1 MQGRQRAPSGCGAVG
16 AGVAVVPP
24 GAKAGQQVPA
34 EHHTIHLYLGI
45 LWARGEGQVRPLATF
60 SPLPTRVLSS
70 FLPSSEGSESWDESR
85 LSARARSPSVGKSS
99 NSSRR
104 CRLRCRSRSRSLA
117 LRALSSCSWSLCG
130 DPVSHERGLSW
141 AALLPH
147 RTSRAMPGLS
157 PPSPGCEAEHGAGGS
172 AWWNGTAPRPA
183 EPAASAAPGSTGAEL
198 SCGRA
203 GGNNTGVSHREP
215 RALPTPTPPLSPYP
229 AIPVLL
235 QRVVHRPAEETRV
248 ISTAATHRRHPS
260 THPSIRPAL
269 TGRCPRPGATARGRE
284 RRSRARP
291 QPGRA
296 GGGAGGAPGTRPPG
310 AAPGC
315 CWPRAPWREAGGG
328 AESRALIGCGAPRA
342 ADVTSAGKQ
351 IQAGKRVLQI

>member
-85 LSARARSPSVGKSS
+85 LSARARSPSVGRSS

-172 AWWNGTAPRPA
+172 AWWNGTAPRPP

-203 GGNNTGVSHREP
+203 GGEQHGGQPQRATGSTSP
-215 RALPTPTPPLSPYP
+215 CPTALPLRPHTCASPARCAPTCGRDPRD
-229 AIPVLL
+229 
-235 QRVVHRPAEETRV
+235 Q
-248 ISTAATHRRHPS
+248 HRRHPPP
-260 THPSIRPAL
+260 PSIHPPIHSPSAHRTLP
-269 TGRCPRPGATARGRE
+269 TARRD
-284 RRSRARP
+284 
-291 QPGRA
+291 
-296 GGGAGGAPGTRPPG
+296 GAGQ
-310 AAPGC
+310 
-315 CWPRAPWREAGGG
+315 
-328 AESRALIGCGAPRA
+328 RA
-342 ADVTSAGKQ
+342 A
-351 IQAGKRVLQI
+351 